1 MLSKELKKEE
11 RIKLIVEEIHTLRKI
26 KAKENRIERTG
37 LDEYRHAQEKFNEK
51 YHVNNNSIAQLAT
64 KMLTTKQI
72 YGLAEQIYDK
82 MLVPAGEETINDDN
96 FVSFVFFEK

>member
-1 MLSKELKKEE
+1 MLNKEE

-37 LDEYRHAQEKFNEK
+37 VDEYRHAQEKFNEK
-51 YHVNNNSIAQLAT
+51 YHVSINSIAQLAT

-82 MLVPAGEETINDDN
+82 MLVPAGEETINDN
-96 FVSFVFFEK
+96 FVSFLFFEK

>member
-1 MLSKELKKEE
+1 MLSKEE

-37 LDEYRHAQEKFNEK
+37 VDEYRHAQEKFNEK
-51 YHVNNNSIAQLAT
+51 YHTSIDSITKLAT

-82 MLVPAGEETINDDN
+82 MLVPTGEEAINDDN
-96 FVSFVFFEK
+96 FVPFVFFEK